1 MAPPADNEVVL
12 EFRFFKVYKDSRVE
26 LVWPEC
32 PKVPPSTDLIT
43 GVQSKD
49 VMILTEPQ
57 VSVRI
62 FLPKLKSPDKKLPL
76 LLFVHGGGFVM
87 FSPSAIPYHV
97 LCNKVAA
104 DANVIVVS
112 VEYGLFPTRPIPACY
127 EDSWE
132 ALQWV
137 ASHADGS
144 GAEPWLNNHA
154 DFGKV
159 FLGGDSG
166 GANISHT
173 LAFRVG
179 SIGLPGVKVV
189 GMIMV
194 HPFFGGTEDDKMW
207 LYMCPSNSG
216 LDDPRLNP
224 GFEDLARLGCE
235 RVLIFVAEKDS
246 LIAVGRNYY
255 EKLKKSGWK
264 GSVEI
269 VENEDEDHCFYLLD
283 LNSEKA
289 VELLHKFVSFL
300 KQD

>member
-1 MAPPADNEVVL
+1 
-12 EFRFFKVYKDSRVE
+12 
-26 LVWPEC
+26 
-32 PKVPPSTDLIT
+32 
-43 GVQSKD
+43 
-49 VMILTEPQ
+49 
-57 VSVRI
+57 
-62 FLPKLKSPDKKLPL
+62 
-76 LLFVHGGGFVM
+76 
-87 FSPSAIPYHV
+87 
-97 LCNKVAA
+97 
-104 DANVIVVS
+104 
-112 VEYGLFPTRPIPACY
+112 
-127 EDSWE
+127 
-132 ALQWV
+132 V

-159 FLGGDSG
+159 FLWGDSG

-224 GFEDLARLGCE
+224 GLEDLARLGCE

>member
-1 MAPPADNEVVL
+1 MAPSAVNEVVH
-12 EFRFFKVYKDSRVE
+12 EFPFFKVYKDSRVE

-32 PKVPPSTDLIT
+32 PKTPPSTDLVT

-49 VMILTEPQ
+49 VIISKEPQ
-57 VSVRI
+57 VSVRM
-62 FLPKLKSPDKKLPL
+62 FLPELKTPNQKLPL

-87 FSPSAIPYHV
+87 FSSSAIPYHV
-97 LCNKVAA
+97 LCSKVAA
-104 DANVIVVS
+104 DAGVIVVS
-112 VEYGLFPTRPIPACY
+112 VEYGLFPARPIPACY

-144 GAEPWLNNHA
+144 GSEPWLSNHA

-166 GANISHT
+166 GGNISHT

-179 SIGLPGVKVV
+179 SIG
-189 GMIMV
+189 
-194 HPFFGGTEDDKMW
+194 
-207 LYMCPSNSG
+207 NSG

-224 GFEDLARLGCE
+224 GLEDLARLGCG
-235 RVLIFVAEKDS
+235 RVLIFVAEKDD
-246 LIAVGRNYY
+246 LRVVGKNYY

-269 VENEDEDHCFYLLD
+269 VENENQVHCFYLHN

-289 VELLHKFVSFL
+289 AELIHRFVSFL